1 MRVTRAKNCYC
12 HTCERSFHYLGIA
25 NHRKAHRLRREDCT
39 ITFTY
44 GETITWKFSRRE
56 PSESS

>member
-12 HTCERSFHYLGIA
+12 HTCAKAFHYMGIA
-25 NHRKAHRLRREDCT
+25 SHRAAHRERREDCT

-44 GETITWKFSRRE
+44 GETITWKFSRCE